1 MHTRDILF
9 SGGSMSDEPDE
20 KTRAHLEAMGFE
32 LINGRW
38 QGGGFIAT
46 VKGQTIVIKRTPKPR
61 LVVNK

>member
-1 MHTRDILF
+1 ME
-9 SGGSMSDEPDE
+9 GGTMKEPDD

-46 VKGQTIVIKRTPKPR
+46 VKGQVIDIKRTPRPR
-61 LVVNK
+61 LVVSK